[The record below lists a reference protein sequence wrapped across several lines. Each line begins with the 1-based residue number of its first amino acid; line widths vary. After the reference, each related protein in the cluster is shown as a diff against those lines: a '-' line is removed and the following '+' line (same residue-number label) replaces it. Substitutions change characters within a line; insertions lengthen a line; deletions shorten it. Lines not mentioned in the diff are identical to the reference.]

1 MDFWQEIIEPD
12 TVPTVEPVKSQYNTA
27 WLVGS
32 TIVQEF
38 HVMIQEGLEYSY
50 LTNGLVDMQLW
61 VPHDDLSTLYY
72 DLGDPILGRPPL
84 STSHHHPQRGL
95 LSPPAVECPHER
107 PLAACHHPTSTSK
120 RILWILSA
128 DDLVK
133 KLKAQLDQDLD
144 HNCTPIGP
152 CGSYGAPFKITC
164 ATFGY
169 TVVGKGTTS
178 RLWTEVSREAEV
190 YRVLQCVQ
198 GSAAPVFLGA
208 INLAQIYFL
217 HSAGKIRH
225 MLLKGWGGE
234 SMSHITLDK
243 TIHRAISRLM
253 KEIRS
258 LGISHQDLC
267 LENILWNAE
276 LKQALII
283 DFHQYKLDRQ
293 PMHKRPGP
301 LKRLRRGP
309 EECESKRLRVV

>member
-1 MDFWQEIIEPD
+1 MSGSSSPD
-12 TVPTVEPVKSQYNTA
+12 YKALFFKAE
-27 WLVGS
+27 
-32 TIVQEF
+32 E
-38 HVMIQEGLEYSY
+38 
-50 LTNGLVDMQLW
+50 
-61 VPHDDLSTLYY
+61 
-72 DLGDPILGRPPL
+72 
-84 STSHHHPQRGL
+84 
-95 LSPPAVECPHER
+95 ER
-107 PLAACHHPTSTSK
+107 KRAEEERRLAEE
-120 RILWILSA
+120 RQSA

-190 YRVLQCVQ
+190 YRVLQRAQ
-198 GSAAPVFLGA
+198 GSAVPVFLGA

-217 HSAGKIRH
+217 HGAGKIRH
-225 MLLKGWGGE
+225 MLLMGWGGE

-243 TIHRAISRLM
+243 TIHRAISRSV

-258 LGISHQDLC
+258 LGISHQDLR

-276 LKQALII
+276 LKRALII
-283 DFHQYKLDRQ
+283 DFHRYTLDCR

-309 EECESKRLRVV
+309 EECESKRLHVV